1 MSETVDLR
9 QTVGD
14 RLRKIRLQRGLSG
27 EDVHMAIGIS
37 RGTLWRWEQGKTE
50 GMPASKLAQL
60 ATLYDVSLDT
70 IWFGNERRRPAAG
83 AAGGV
88 E

>member
-27 EDVHMAIGIS
+27 EDVHAAIGIS
-37 RGTLWRWEQGKTE
+37 RGTLWRWEMGKTE
-50 GMPASKLAQL
+50 GMPAAKLAAL
-60 ATLYDVSLDT
+60 ATLYGVSLDV
-70 IWFGNERRRPAAG
+70 IWFGEGRRQQRPAQGEADG
-83 AAGGV
+83 
-88 E
+88 